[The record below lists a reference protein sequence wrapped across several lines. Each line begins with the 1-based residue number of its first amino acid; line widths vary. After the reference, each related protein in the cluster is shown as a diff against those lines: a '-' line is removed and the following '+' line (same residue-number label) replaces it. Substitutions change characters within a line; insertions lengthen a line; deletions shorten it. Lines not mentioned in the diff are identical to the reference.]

1 MAYFK
6 HCAEE
11 NVVHTEIMFDPQTHT
26 KRGISFGTVIN
37 GIQKARR
44 CSRKIWNF
52 FAFNYELSS
61 SFIRGRCF

>member
-26 KRGISFGTVIN
+26 KRGISFETVIN
-37 GIQKARR
+37 GIQKEKMLKKNTEFLR
-44 CSRKIWNF
+44 F
-52 FAFNYELSS
+52 
-61 SFIRGRCF
+61 